1 MNTNILC
8 IFFMGADIFVLI
20 YKISIPT
27 NFYEKKRK
35 YRTGKVLKHSMTA
48 SIINPKNNLKVN
60 KKIKIFLF
68 QAFYFCMLHF
78 ITKSGTKLVHNL
90 ISEIAKAKFNANCT
104 HGITTIISSN
114 KHSIEN
120 IKCRDMKILKF

>member
-1 MNTNILC
+1 M
-8 IFFMGADIFVLI
+8 
-20 YKISIPT
+20 K
-27 NFYEKKRK
+27 
-35 YRTGKVLKHSMTA
+35 A
-48 SIINPKNNLKVN
+48 SIIKPKNKLKVN

-78 ITKSGTKLVHNL
+78 ITKSGTRLVHNL
-90 ISEIAKAKFNANCT
+90 QNYTYSEIVKAKFNANCT